1 MSIKNYINFSQQ
13 VYSVLTRTCGI
24 NVAKHIVCFYS
35 IILHNIS
42 LGLIVSIFSVVFFCE
57 KTISSKGTV
66 SQDFDFKQTLRIDS
80 FIYRRGM
87 YIPRITE
94 LKMTEW
100 KTV

>member
-66 SQDFDFKQTLRIDS
+66 SQDFDFKQTFYESTVL
-80 FIYRRGM
+80 FIGVGC
-87 YIPRITE
+87 IFLE
-94 LKMTEW
+94 SQN
-100 KTV
+100 

>member
-42 LGLIVSIFSVVFFCE
+42 LGLIVSIFPVVFLE

-66 SQDFDFKQTLRIDS
+66 SQDFDFKQTFYESTVLFIGVGRIFLES
-80 FIYRRGM
+80 QN
-87 YIPRITE
+87 
-94 LKMTEW
+94 
-100 KTV
+100 